1 MPTSDYD
8 AALRSTYKQ
17 ENGRKSQATN
27 DDDVQDQTDD
37 DAPEDDEQDEQEV

>member
-17 ENGRKSQATN
+17 ENGRKSQAPLREGIEPVTH
-27 DDDVQDQTDD
+27 DQS
-37 DAPEDDEQDEQEV
+37 P